1 MSKAFAMIMAG
12 GPNRSLSALTEVRVA
27 PAIPFGGKYRL
38 IDFSLSNCV
47 NSEIFNVA
55 VLTQYLPQSLSDHL
69 GTGAPWDL
77 DLMTGGLRVLHPYTG
92 GRWGD
97 WQKGTADAVRRNLDY
112 VKEQPEENVLI
123 LSGDHIYLMDYRPFL
138 RQHERTGADL
148 TLAVR
153 RVSPH
158 DAHRFGM
165 VALDPEERVVGFEE
179 KPRRARDSVA
189 SMGIYVFKKSVL
201 IQLLE
206 KTDAVDFGRHLVPQM
221 VKERYNVRGFHFP
234 GYWTDAGTVQA
245 YWEASM
251 SLLAE
256 NPALDLYDTDWTV
269 LTRSMERAPVKIGA
283 NAKVDGNILSNGC
296 RIDGVIEQSIVSPGV
311 YVAEGAVVRNSI
323 LLHDTIVHPGAI
335 VDRCIVDKSVVIGP
349 DARVGHGDDNT
360 ANHELPERLNTGLT
374 IVGKDS
380 FIPSKAEI
388 GRNVVIHPGS
398 HEELFGKKK
407 RYGSG
412 ASVGKQLAELGH

>member
-12 GPNRSLSALTEVRVA
+12 GPNHSLSALTEVRVA

-47 NSEIFNVA
+47 NSDIFNVA

-77 DLMTGGLRVLHPYTG
+77 DLMTGGLRVLHPYKG

-97 WQKGTADAVRRNLDY
+97 WQKGTADAVRRNLDF
-112 VKEQPEENVLI
+112 VKEQPEDHVLI
-123 LSGDHIYLMDYRPFL
+123 LSGDHIYLMDYRPL
-138 RQHERTGADL
+138 IRAHERTNADL

-153 RVSPH
+153 RVNQH
-158 DAHRFGM
+158 EVHRFGM
-165 VALDPEERVVGFEE
+165 VALDPEDRVVAFEE
-179 KPRRARDSVA
+179 KPRKARDSVA

-201 IQLLE
+201 IELLE
-206 KTDAVDFGRHLVPQM
+206 KGDAVDFGRHLLPQV
-221 VKERYNVRGFHFP
+221 VKERRDVRAFHFP

-269 LTRSMERAPVKIGA
+269 LTRSMERAPVKVGP
-283 NAKVDGNILSNGC
+283 NAKVDGNLFSNGC
-296 RIDGVIEQSIVSPGV
+296 RIDGIVEQSILSPGV
-311 YVAEGAVVRNSI
+311 YIAEGAVVRNSI
-323 LLHDTIVHPGAI
+323 VLHDTIIHPGAI
-335 VDRCIVDKSVVIGP
+335 VDRCILDKSVTIGAE
-349 DARVGHGDDNT
+349 ARVGFGDDNT

-380 FIPSKAEI
+380 IVPGKAEI

-398 HEELFGKKK
+398 REEAFGKKK
-407 RYGSG
+407 KYVSGS
-412 ASVGKQLAELGH
+412 SVGSSLAEVSK